1 MKYRTK
7 WRIYFV
13 IVVIYVCAVLGCY
26 FCHVGFPGSQKF
38 DWGSFGSYVGGMLAI
53 PALIV
58 VAYTLAETKRYNWLD
73 NYEKTFSLAIQRW
86 DEFCNRGKA
95 VSSLTEHYE
104 RWATN
109 MEERIPFHN
118 LDIKS
123 DNNAATRRLEAILA
137 VLIEADQQGFD
148 ITLNMTVFRSVIA
161 LTEHLIIKYNCKFG
175 SKFWRCDVKNFIQSD
190 ARAGDLK
197 KDIKS
202 SLKSIA

>member
-1 MKYRTK
+1 MKYTK
-7 WRIYFV
+7 SCIGAGILYV
-13 IVVIYVCAVLGCY
+13 GLVLAAYVCCE
-26 FCHVGFPGSQKF
+26 GFPPSSKA

-86 DEFCNRGKA
+86 DEFCDRGKT
-95 VSSLTEHYE
+95 VKPLTEHYE

-109 MEERIPFHN
+109 MEERIPFHD
-118 LDIKS
+118 LEPL
-123 DNNAATRRLEAILA
+123 NNAATRRLEAIFA
-137 VLIEADQQGFD
+137 VLIEADRQGFD
-148 ITLNMTVFRSVIA
+148 ITLNMTVFRSVID
-161 LTEHLIIKYNCKFG
+161 LTEHLILKYNCKFG
-175 SKFWRCDVKNFIQSD
+175 SKFWRSHVKNFIQSG
-190 ARAGDLK
+190 ARASDLK